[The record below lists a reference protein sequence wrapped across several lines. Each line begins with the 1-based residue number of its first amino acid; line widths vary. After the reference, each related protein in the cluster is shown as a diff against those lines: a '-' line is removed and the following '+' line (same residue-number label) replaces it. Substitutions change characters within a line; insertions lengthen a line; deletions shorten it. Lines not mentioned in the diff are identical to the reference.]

1 MTTPVRQPWIYAA
14 RMRRAGLIGFAA
26 AIVGLSACGSDDA
39 NRGIDAP
46 TQVVELAATD
56 FAFRADARITIEAGD
71 TVEFRVRNEGAVE
84 HQLEVLTDAS
94 RRLGITERIAPG
106 ASDAVVVTF
115 DQPGV
120 YLVICDIDDHRS
132 LGQQAEFEVI
142 GGASQEG

>member
-1 MTTPVRQPWIYAA
+1 
-14 RMRRAGLIGFAA
+14 MRRAGFIFFAVTL
-26 AIVGLSACGSDDA
+26 VGLSACGSDDA
-39 NRGIDAP
+39 GGGESGSA

-84 HQLEVLTDAS
+84 HQMEVLTDAS
-94 RRLGITERIAPG
+94 RRLGMTGRIAPG
-106 ASDAVVVTF
+106 SSDTVVATF

-142 GGASQEG
+142 GT

>member
-1 MTTPVRQPWIYAA
+1 MGSSRAIALVGVLLAA
-14 RMRRAGLIGFAA
+14 PLSM
-26 AIVGLSACGSDDA
+26 SACGSDDTGA
-39 NRGIDAP
+39 PGGGP

-84 HQLEVLTDAS
+84 HQMEVLTDAS

-106 ASDAVVVTF
+106 SSDTVVATF
-115 DQPGV
+115 DAPGV
-120 YLVICDIDDHRS
+120 YLVICDIDNHRS

-142 GGASQEG
+142 PGASEEG